1 MSNTPGIL
9 NQVKTQ
15 MSNLQRLLN
24 NEDSDVSSITS
35 KSNRLIELLTQ
46 LNDFL
51 TREISE
57 FDYYAGII
65 DKYDLN
71 TLPSEVSGKI
81 RTTVELLDYFDGRLP
96 IQMWRM
102 LAGAA
107 ARDLVMETQAKAP
120 EDVLELFEF
129 LVELHNNS
137 DYARSGDL
145 WELYIP
151 KLGSRFERSEQIS
164 TVDVMGGEI
173 IDVYLPGIINMG
185 GEVIAKAIVLV
196 K

>member
-1 MSNTPGIL
+1 MSNSLDIL

-15 MSNLQRLLN
+15 MSGLQRLLN

-35 KSNRLIELLTQ
+35 KSNKLIELLSQ

-51 TREISE
+51 TRDISE

-71 TLPSEVSGKI
+71 RLPREISGKI
-81 RTTVELLDYFDGRLP
+81 RTTAESIDYFDDRLN
-96 IQMWRM
+96 IQIWRQP
-102 LAGAA
+102 AGAA
-107 ARDLVMETQAKAP
+107 MISLVMETQAKAP

-151 KLGSRFERSEQIS
+151 KVGSRFERSEQIS
-164 TVDVMGGEI
+164 TVDVIGGEI
-173 IDVYLPGIINMG
+173 IDVYLPGIIDMKG
-185 GEVIAKAIVLV
+185 RVIAKAVVLV